1 MYKNNIFGDN
11 PEFAA
16 TTLSSIGD
24 GVVITDIDKNILY
37 LNPALEEI
45 LEVKEKD
52 IIKKDFDE
60 VFRFYNIDTKEYLEC
75 PAIKTLKL
83 GLNTGLKENT
93 VIITKNKNQKFV
105 SATCS
110 PVRDGGNE
118 IIGAIVILRD
128 ITNLKKKEFGIIKSR
143 DYSINIL
150 DQIPALIWKTN
161 IYTDNYYFNK
171 TWDEFTDI
179 KTEEF
184 TKEDWKNI
192 IHPKDM
198 KQYNEI
204 KNIIVRE
211 SRKKFQKEIR
221 LKKNG
226 DNYRWCLIVGSPY
239 NDLDGNYSGYIG
251 SIYDIHDRKVTEDDL
266 KRYKKIIDNAR
277 DIILIT
283 DIEGNIIEANNAA
296 VYAYGYSNEELC
308 GMSVNDL
315 REDSKDVKRQ
325 LDQANKI
332 GIFFETVHKKKDGTS
347 IIVEVTAQGIDVE
360 ESRIIFSI
368 IRDITK
374 DKEIEEKL
382 VEAKNL
388 AEYANKA
395 KSQFLANMSHEIRT
409 PINGM
414 LGMIDLTL
422 LTDIKQDQE
431 DNLIIAK
438 KCANSLLKIIN
449 DILDFSKMEA
459 GKLTTEDISFNIK
472 ELIEET
478 VKTKSL
484 EISKKGLELNYT
496 YSSTIPDFLI
506 GDPNRL
512 QQVLNNLISNAIK
525 FTEEGSID
533 VIVKNMGISGNYIDL
548 QFTVADTG
556 IGISQEDQKKIFE
569 SFSQVENS
577 YTKNYQGSG
586 LGLAISKNIVEIMG
600 GTLGVESE
608 IEKGSKF
615 YFLLRFKIGHET
627 GNELGF
633 LPNPTLTYNK
643 LKILL
648 VEDDSINQRVIYKM
662 LSQKG
667 HSVEIAGNG
676 QEGLDLY
683 RQNKYDLV
691 LMDIQM
697 PVMNGVEVVK
707 KIRELE
713 DSESLKSKTPIIA
726 MTAYALLGDKEM
738 FINEGFDGY
747 LSKPIQ
753 INDLFKLLDEIPK
766 SNTDTVDTT
775 D

>member
-24 GVVITDIDKNILY
+24 GVVITDIHKNILY

-45 LEVKEKD
+45 LELKEKD
-52 IIKKDFDE
+52 IINKNFNE

-93 VIITKNKNQKFV
+93 VIITKNKKQKFV

-110 PVRDGGNE
+110 PVRNE
-118 IIGAIVILRD
+118 EEQIIGAIVILRD
-128 ITNLKKKEFGIIKSR
+128 ITNLKKKEFSIIKSR
-143 DYSINIL
+143 DYSVNIL

-161 IYTDNYYFNK
+161 VYKDHYYFNK
-171 TWDEFTDI
+171 SWDEFTDI
-179 KTEEF
+179 ETEKF

-204 KNIIVRE
+204 KNIIAQE
-211 SRKKFQKEIR
+211 NKGKFQKEIR

-226 DNYRWCLIVGSPY
+226 ENYRWCLVVGSPY

-251 SIYDIHDRKVTEDDL
+251 SIYDIHDRKIAEDDL

-277 DIILIT
+277 DIILMT
-283 DIEGNIIEANNAA
+283 DIKGNIIEANNAA
-296 VYAYGYSNEELC
+296 IYAYDYSNEELC
-308 GMSVNDL
+308 NMNIKDL

-325 LDQANKI
+325 LEQANKI

-347 IIVEVTAQGIDVE
+347 IIVEVTAQGIDVA

-374 DKEIEEKL
+374 DKEIEAKL
-382 VEAKNL
+382 VEAKNI
-388 AEYANKA
+388 AESANKA
-395 KSQFLANMSHEIRT
+395 KSEFLANMSHEIRT

-438 KCANSLLKIIN
+438 KCANSLLRIIN

-459 GKLTTEDISFNIK
+459 GKLTTENISFNIK

-478 VKTKSL
+478 VKTKSVQ
-484 EISKKGLELNYT
+484 IGKKGLELNYT
-496 YSSTIPDFLI
+496 FSSTIPDFLI

-525 FTEEGSID
+525 FTEDGSVD

-548 QFTVADTG
+548 KFTVADTG
-556 IGISQEDQKKIFE
+556 IGISQEDQEKIFK

-600 GTLGVESE
+600 GDMGVESE
-608 IEKGSKF
+608 IGKGSKF
-615 YFLLRFKIGHET
+615 YFLLRFKIGHEA
-627 GNELGF
+627 GNKLNF
-633 LPNPTLTYNK
+633 IPDISTTYNTH
-643 LKILL
+643 KILI
-648 VEDDSINQRVIYKM
+648 VEDDPINQRVIYKM

-667 HSVEIAGNG
+667 HSVELASNG

-683 RQNKYDLV
+683 RQNKYDVV

-697 PVMNGVEVVK
+697 PVMNGVEVIK

-713 DSESLKSKTPIIA
+713 NTEGIKTHTPIIA
-726 MTAYALLGDKEM
+726 MTAYALLGDREM
-738 FINEGFDGY
+738 FIDVGFDGY
-747 LSKPIQ
+747 LPKPIQ
-753 INDLFKLLDEIPK
+753 INDLFKLLEEIAK
-766 SNTDTVDTT
+766 ADKDNVDTM